1 MRKLHLKV
9 VFYLTARYFLF
20 LIIINA
26 IFKEVKWVK
35 WSDLNSA
42 EDWFMFAWLFILP
55 LFIEIITFTLP
66 FSNGLKR
73 IEISKNRIPYYL
85 LFAVLYLLEFVLYNW
100 IIAIHFIY
108 IKVLCSIILFVLVFR
123 KSLFQENCKIS
134 NSIKSL

>member
-20 LIIINA
+20 LIIIKA

-42 EDWFMFAWLFILP
+42 EDWF
-55 LFIEIITFTLP
+55 
-66 FSNGLKR
+66 
-73 IEISKNRIPYYL
+73 
-85 LFAVLYLLEFVLYNW
+85 
-100 IIAIHFIY
+100 
-108 IKVLCSIILFVLVFR
+108 IILFVLVFR

-134 NSIKSL
+134 NSIKNL

>member
-9 VFYLTARYFLF
+9 IFYLTARYFLF

-55 LFIEIITFTLP
+55 LFIEIIAFTLP

-73 IEISKNRIPYYL
+73 IEISKNRISCYLFFGL
-85 LFAVLYLLEFVLYNW
+85 LFLMEFIFCNSILAKPFN
-100 IIAIHFIY
+100 Y
-108 IKVLCSIILFVLVFR
+108 IKVLISVVLFFLYFR
-123 KSLFQENCKIS
+123 RSLFKKYFPTSEN
-134 NSIKSL
+134 NYR

>member
-55 LFIEIITFTLP
+55 LFIEIIAFTLP

-73 IEISKNRIPYYL
+73 IEFSKNRIPYYL
-85 LFAVLYLLEFVLYNW
+85 FFGLLFLIEFIFCNSILAKPFN
-100 IIAIHFIY
+100 Y
-108 IKVLCSIILFVLVFR
+108 IKVFISVVLFFLYFR
-123 KSLFQENCKIS
+123 KSLLMKYFPTSEN
-134 NSIKSL
+134 NYR

>member
-9 VFYLTARYFLF
+9 IFYLTARYFLF
-20 LIIINA
+20 LIIINT

-55 LFIEIITFTLP
+55 LFIEIIAFTLP

-73 IEISKNRIPYYL
+73 IGFSKNRIPYYL
-85 LFAVLYLLEFVLYNW
+85 FFGLLFLIEFIFCNSILAKPFN
-100 IIAIHFIY
+100 Y
-108 IKVLCSIILFVLVFR
+108 IKVFISVVLFFLYFR
-123 KSLFQENCKIS
+123 KSLLMKYFPTSEN
-134 NSIKSL
+134 NYR